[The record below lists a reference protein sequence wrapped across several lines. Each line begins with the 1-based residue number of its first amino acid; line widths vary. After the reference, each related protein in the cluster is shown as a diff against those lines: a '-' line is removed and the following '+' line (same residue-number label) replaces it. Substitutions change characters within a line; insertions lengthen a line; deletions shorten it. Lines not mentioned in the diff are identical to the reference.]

1 MLLKNNMINGG
12 NFTQKTQE
20 ALLIAQDTARQRGQ
34 QQVDALH
41 LLYALLNQEESVVLT
56 LLHKLGVDVESLK
69 KKTEKALN
77 MIPTVSTSYLSGQ
90 FYLTQDMAK
99 VLERARPFMFVWWNF
114 FGFIPFFSLFN
125 IGWELG
131 KLFSFCFSYQIVGF
145 FVLGIFPHGVIELPA
160 VIIANAWGL
169 KLGLGWIKQPKGKK
183 RKFIWSTLKEGV
195 YISLGVALLLL
206 IAAIIEGTLTPFL
219 LSFY

>member
-1 MLLKNNMINGG
+1 MKVVPDS
-12 NFTQKTQE
+12 TQFVFQE
-20 ALLIAQDTARQRGQ
+20 P
-34 QQVDALH
+34 
-41 LLYALLNQEESVVLT
+41 
-56 LLHKLGVDVESLK
+56 ESLSLE
-69 KKTEKALN
+69 KT
-77 MIPTVSTSYLSGQ
+77 S
-90 FYLTQDMAK
+90 
-99 VLERARPFMFVWWNF
+99 VLEKVMALYFWNLRAVLLCLFGGIF